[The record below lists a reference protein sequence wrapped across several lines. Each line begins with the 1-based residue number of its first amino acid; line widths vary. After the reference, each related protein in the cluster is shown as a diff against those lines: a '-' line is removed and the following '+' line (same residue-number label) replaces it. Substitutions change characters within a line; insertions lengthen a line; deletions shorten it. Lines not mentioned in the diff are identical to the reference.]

1 MQCQPSAA
9 SLKFVSLQLQT
20 TQQAHSYDHVITAAV
35 ITTSRG
41 TVTKQ
46 TSCHAKAHRDGFCQ
60 STPDDVEREVVNS
73 GCEPAEHEG
82 DKQHSAQRLVSC
94 ISGQL
99 CCLHED
105 VIDVMDQKHH
115 AAHLHETAAQ
125 VFAALR
131 NQE

>member
-1 MQCQPSAA
+1 MQSI
-9 SLKFVSLQLQT
+9 
-20 TQQAHSYDHVITAAV
+20 QQAQSHDHIITAAV
-35 ITTSRG
+35 NTTSRG
-41 TVTKQ
+41 TVAKQ
-46 TSCHAKAHRDGFCQ
+46 TSYHAEAHRDGFCQ
-60 STPDDVEREVVNS
+60 GTPDDVDRQVVNS
-73 GCEPAEHEG
+73 GRKPAEHEG

-99 CCLHED
+99 CRLHED